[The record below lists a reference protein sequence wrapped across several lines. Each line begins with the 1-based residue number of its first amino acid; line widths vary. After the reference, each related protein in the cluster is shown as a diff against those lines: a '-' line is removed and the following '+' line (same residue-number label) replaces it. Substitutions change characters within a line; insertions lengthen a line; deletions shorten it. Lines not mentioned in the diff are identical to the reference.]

1 MKRKKRES
9 FGSDVS
15 IRADLVSKFH
25 VSYGGK
31 PHQRFSDPGRFCSD
45 LNILWFLC
53 GSSQVSL
60 EVFSP
65 AQRQLL
71 AICHLYFLS
80 SFFSIFF
87 TLEFKK
93 LFFSQFFLFS
103 SVFFSALSCFLFK
116 SAFLLFLFSYYSI
129 LSASLLCF
137 ITIQSVLFLLF
148 VIFSSPLSNT
158 YFPLSSTYSSF

>member
-31 PHQRFSDPGRFCSD
+31 PHQRFSDPGRFCSN

-93 LFFSQFFLFS
+93 LFFSVPSVLFCVLFCS
-103 SVFFSALSCFLFK
+103 ILLSFQICFPVISL
-116 SAFLLFLFSYYSI
+116 FLLLYSVCFSLMFYYYSI
-129 LSASLLCF
+129 CSLSIIRHLLE
-137 ITIQSVLFLLF
+137 
-148 VIFSSPLSNT
+148 SSI
-158 YFPLSSTYSSF
+158 